1 MLPSVKEAQRRNNM
15 SNENEGKTNE
25 VIANPYN
32 RNKYWHTEDVM
43 PKKFDDADSGPAEA
57 NTETKTGF
65 EYATDNNVNPET
77 QSEKDS
83 ATSDKVLQESA
94 LNVEPKPY
102 TKVDYKKRY
111 DDLKRYY
118 DKKLGEWTSKEGDL
132 KSQIRENRP
141 KYTPPKSIDE
151 LNAFKKDYPDIY
163 GVVETV
169 SHLQS
174 ENQMQTLQ
182 EEVDSLKKQNSAL
195 AQREAQLELSK
206 LHPDFNDIKESDDF
220 HNWADSQPMEIKTW
234 IYENNSDGK
243 LAARAVDLYKKDRG
257 LGLDKKPTTSTP
269 NNEKGGADLLV
280 KTSEQMQPT
289 TQKKVWRK
297 SDINKMSDQEFERYE
312 KDIMIAQQEGRL
324 INE

>member
-1 MLPSVKEAQRRNNM
+1 M

-32 RNKYWHTEDVM
+32 RKKYWHTEDVM
-43 PKKFDDADSGPAEA
+43 PEKFVSADSGPAEA
-57 NTETKTGF
+57 NTEPKTGF
-65 EYATDNNVNPET
+65 EYATDSNVNPEAKP
-77 QSEKDS
+77 QQDS

-94 LNVEPKPY
+94 LNVESKPY

-118 DKKLGEWTSKEGDL
+118 DKKLGEWTSKEGAL

-141 KYTPPKSIDE
+141 KYTPPKSKEE
-151 LNAFKKDYPDIY
+151 LDSFKKEYPDIY

-174 ENQMQTLQ
+174 QNEMKDLQ
-182 EEVDSLKKQNSAL
+182 EEVSSLKKRNEAL
-195 AQREAQLELSK
+195 AQREAQLELSRI
-206 LHPDFNDIKESDDF
+206 HPDFTTIKESDDF
-220 HNWADSQPMEIKTW
+220 HNWAESQPMEIKSW

-257 LGLDKKPTTSTP
+257 LGSDKKTTTTTS
-269 NNEKGGADLLV
+269 NKDADGADLLV
-280 KTSEQMQPT
+280 KTSEQIQPSN
-289 TQKKVWRK
+289 QKKMWKK

-312 KDIMIAQQEGRL
+312 KDIMIAQREGRL
-324 INE
+324 FND

>member
-1 MLPSVKEAQRRNNM
+1 MNK
-15 SNENEGKTNE
+15 ENEGKTNE
-25 VIANPYN
+25 VVANPYN
-32 RNKYWHTEDVM
+32 RKKPWHTEDVM
-43 PKKFDDADSGPAEA
+43 PKEFVHADTGPAMP
-57 NTETKTGF
+57 NTEQKTGF
-65 EYATDNNVNPET
+65 NYATGNSANPEVKT
-77 QSEKDS
+77 EADS

-94 LNVEPKPY
+94 LNVEAKPY

-118 DKKLGEWTSKEGDL
+118 DRKLGEWNSKEDDL
-132 KSQIRENRP
+132 KSQLKTNRP
-141 KYTPPKSIDE
+141 KYTPPKSKEE
-151 LNAFKKDYPDIY
+151 LDSFKKDYPDIY

-174 ENQMQTLQ
+174 QNEMKDLQ
-182 EEVDSLKKQNSAL
+182 EEVSSLKKANQAL

-206 LHPDFNDIKESDDF
+206 LHPDFNSIKESDDF
-220 HNWADSQPMEIKTW
+220 HSWADSQPMEIKAW

-257 LGLDKKPTTSTP
+257 LGLDKKTTTSTP
-269 NNEKGGADLLV
+269 NNDKGGADLLV
-280 KTSEQMQPT
+280 KTSEQIQPVN
-289 TQKKVWRK
+289 QKKVWRK

-312 KDIMIAQQEGRL
+312 KDIMIAQSEGRL

>member
-1 MLPSVKEAQRRNNM
+1 MVESNADTLLKSKATQQ
-15 SNENEGKTNE
+15 SNETE
-25 VIANPYN
+25 ANPYN
-32 RNKYWHTEDVM
+32 A
-43 PKKFDDADSGPAEA
+43 KKDYIDYEQVEA
-57 NTETKTGF
+57 NAKEPFADANTIAVKKDQPKVVVDTMRSEQTEEDT
-65 EYATDNNVNPET
+65 PEE
-77 QSEKDS
+77 QAD
-83 ATSDKVLQESA
+83 
-94 LNVEPKPY
+94 KPY
-102 TKVDYKKRY
+102 QKVDYKKRY

-141 KYTPPKSIDE
+141 KYTPPKSIEE
-151 LNAFKKDYPDIY
+151 LNSFKQEYPDIY

-174 ENQMQTLQ
+174 QNEMKDLQ
-182 EEVDSLKKQNSAL
+182 EEVSSLKKRNEAL

-220 HNWADSQPMEIKTW
+220 HNWADSQPMEIKSW

-243 LAARAVDLYKKDRG
+243 LAARAVDLYKQDRG
-257 LGLDKKPTTSTP
+257 LGLDKKTTTSTP

-280 KTSEQMQPT
+280 KTNEQMQPT

-297 SDINKMSDQEFERYE
+297 SDISKMSDQEFERYE
-312 KDIMIAQQEGRL
+312 KDIMIAQKEGRL

>member
-1 MLPSVKEAQRRNNM
+1 M

-25 VIANPYN
+25 VEANPYN
-32 RNKYWHTEDVM
+32 RKKYWHTEDVM
-43 PKKFDDADSGPAEA
+43 PKEFVSADTGPAQPDPEK
-57 NTETKTGF
+57 KTGF
-65 EYATDNNVNPET
+65 DYASNTTTDSVNPNVLST
-77 QSEKDS
+77 SES

-94 LNVEPKPY
+94 LNVESKPY

-141 KYTPPKSIDE
+141 KYTPPKSAEE
-151 LNAFKKDYPDIY
+151 LSIFKKEYPDIY

-174 ENQMQTLQ
+174 QNEMKDLQ
-182 EEVDSLKKQNSAL
+182 EEVSSLKKRNESL
-195 AQREAQLELSK
+195 AQREAQLELARV
-206 LHPDFNDIKESDDF
+206 HPDFNQIKESDDF
-220 HNWADSQPMEIKTW
+220 HNWADSQPMEIKSW

-257 LGLDKKPTTSTP
+257 LGLDKTP
-269 NNEKGGADLLV
+269 KKDNEVKDGADLLV
-280 KTSEQMQPT
+280 KTSEQTQPPT
-289 TQKKVWRK
+289 GNRVIYKR
-297 SDINKMSDQEFERYE
+297 SDIAKMSDVEFMQKE
-312 KDIMIAQQEGRL
+312 KEIAIAQREGRVIDL
-324 INE
+324 

>member
-1 MLPSVKEAQRRNNM
+1 M

-43 PKKFDDADSGPAEA
+43 PKKFVGADSGPAEA

-65 EYATDNNVNPET
+65 EYATDSNVNPET
-77 QSEKDS
+77 KSETDS

-94 LNVEPKPY
+94 LNVEAKPY

-118 DKKLGEWTSKEGDL
+118 DRKLGEWNSKEDDL
-132 KSQIRENRP
+132 KSQLKTNRP
-141 KYTPPKSIDE
+141 KYTPPKSKEE
-151 LNAFKKDYPDIY
+151 LDSFKKDYPDIY

-174 ENQMQTLQ
+174 QNEMKDLQ
-182 EEVDSLKKQNSAL
+182 EEVSSLKKANQAL

-206 LHPDFNDIKESDDF
+206 LHPDFNSIKESDDF
-220 HNWADSQPMEIKTW
+220 HSWADSQPMEIKAW

-257 LGLDKKPTTSTP
+257 LGLDKTP
-269 NNEKGGADLLV
+269 KKDNEVKDGADLLV
-280 KTSEQMQPT
+280 KTSEQTQPPT
-289 TQKKVWRK
+289 GNRVIYKR
-297 SDINKMSDQEFERYE
+297 SDIAKMSDVEFMQKE
-312 KDIMIAQQEGRL
+312 KEIAIAQREGRVIDL
-324 INE
+324 

>member
-1 MLPSVKEAQRRNNM
+1 M

-25 VIANPYN
+25 VEANPYN
-32 RNKYWHTEDVM
+32 RKKYWHTENVM
-43 PKKFDDADSGPAEA
+43 PKPFVSADTGPAQPDPEK
-57 NTETKTGF
+57 KTGF
-65 EYATDNNVNPET
+65 DYASNTTTDSVNPNVLST
-77 QSEKDS
+77 SES

-94 LNVEPKPY
+94 LNVEAKPY

-141 KYTPPKSIDE
+141 KYTPPKSVEE
-151 LNAFKKDYPDIY
+151 LNAFKQEYPDIY

-174 ENQMQTLQ
+174 QNEMKDLQ
-182 EEVDSLKKQNSAL
+182 EEVSSLKKRNESL
-195 AQREAQLELSK
+195 AQREAQLELAK
-206 LHPDFNDIKESDDF
+206 IHPDFNSIKESDDF
-220 HNWADSQPMEIKTW
+220 HSWADSQPMEIKSW

-257 LGLDKKPTTSTP
+257 LGLDKKTTTSTP
-269 NNEKGGADLLV
+269 NNDKGGADLLV
-280 KTSEQMQPT
+280 KTSEQIQPVN
-289 TQKKVWRK
+289 QKKVWRK
-297 SDINKMSDQEFERYE
+297 SDINKLSDQEFERYE
-312 KDIMIAQQEGRL
+312 KDIMIAQREGRL
-324 INE
+324 VNE